1 MENNNDL
8 FEFIGDDIYS
18 SAKTAEEN
26 YDDVISDSSLK
37 GKHFA
42 KKKRGNRFTR
52 WWGCRKRW
60 QKTVM
65 ISAASL
71 VLVLAIGVGALLKI
85 FDYNY
90 NNITG
95 NPEDLGFESVIN
107 KKVVNVAL
115 FGIDS
120 REVDSFKGLSDSIMI
135 LSLNTETK
143 KVKIISVL
151 RDSLVPI
158 TYNGKTTY
166 GKINSAYSKGGPE
179 LAIKTLNT
187 IFGLDISEY
196 ATVNFYGMADII
208 DAVGGIDVELA
219 EGELDVYGYE
229 NGRRVNWGI
238 NGMINEQCT
247 YMGLD
252 PSKYYVK
259 KAGKQHL
266 NGVQA
271 VAYARIRHAANI
283 EGTNDDFGRTD
294 RQRYVMEQLFNKAV
308 ALNTSQYVKLA
319 KSLIPCSET
328 SLSYSQIMGLAVNV
342 LLASPTFEQSRVPLD
357 EYRMASKSISGVGS
371 CIYYDLDYAGKVIKA
386 FIYDDITPEDYM
398 ETNGVEKYDWYA
410 NRYSTSSKTSSGSSP
425 SKTYSS
431 SAAKSEPSSSKA
443 SSSANSSDNTVTSAT
458 DTPSNSDNLNSSE
471 SKPESSGEQKPSS
484 SGGSQ
489 GEGSSNTPSGSEA
502 SSTPPDSTPSTP
514 ESSTPQDPTDGSNSS
529 ETSTPADNS
538 ADSSVSSDAAQ

>member
-65 ISAASL
+65 ISVTSL

-371 CIYYDLDYAGKVIKA
+371 CIYYDLDYASKVIKA

-398 ETNGVEKYDWYA
+398 ETNGIEKNDWYA
-410 NRYSTSSKTSSGSSP
+410 NRYSTSSKTSSSSSS

-431 SAAKSEPSSSKA
+431 SAATSESSSSKA
-443 SSSANSSDNTVTSAT
+443 SSSVNSSDNTVTSTT

-484 SGGSQ
+484 SGDSQ
-489 GEGSSNTPSGSEA
+489 TEGSSNTPSGSEA

>member
-1 MENNNDL
+1 MENNNDS

-18 SAKTAEEN
+18 SSASAKENFEEI
-26 YDDVISDSSLK
+26 VSDSSLK

-42 KKKRGNRFTR
+42 KKKRGNRFTK
-52 WWGCRKRW
+52 WWSRRKKW
-60 QKTVM
+60 QKAVM
-65 ISAASL
+65 ISATSI
-71 VLVLAIGVGALLKI
+71 VLVLAITVGVLLKV

-90 NNITG
+90 NNITT
-95 NPEDLGFESVIN
+95 NPDDLGFESVIN
-107 KKVVNVAL
+107 KKITNVAL

-135 LSLNTETK
+135 LSLNAETK
-143 KVKIISVL
+143 KVKVISVM

-166 GKINSAYSKGGPE
+166 GKINSAYKKGPE
-179 LAIKTLNT
+179 VAIKTLNT

-219 EGELDVYGYE
+219 EGELDVYGYV
-229 NGRRVNWGI
+229 GGLRVNWGL
-238 NGMINEQCT
+238 NGCIEEQCL

-252 PSKYYVK
+252 PAKYYVK
-259 KAGKQHL
+259 EAGLHHL

-308 ALNTSQYVKLA
+308 TLNATQYVSLA

-328 SLSYSQIMGLAVNV
+328 SLSYSQIMSLAVNI

-357 EYRMASKSISGVGS
+357 EYRMPSKSISGVGS
-371 CIYYDLDYAGKVIKA
+371 CLYYDLDYAGKVIKA
-386 FIYDDITPEDYM
+386 FIYDDIAPEDYIK
-398 ETNGVEKYDWYA
+398 TNGVEKNDWYA
-410 NRYSTSSKTSSGSSP
+410 NRNSTSSGSTSSKVTSS
-425 SKTYSS
+425 
-431 SAAKSEPSSSKA
+431 A
-443 SSSANSSDNTVTSAT
+443 SSSSNISSTTGESNTAEENNSSTGGESSNNTSPANPTGSSETEPT
-458 DTPSNSDNLNSSE
+458 DSSSSSSSSSSNEASSGE
-471 SKPESSGEQKPSS
+471 SKPSESANE
-484 SGGSQ
+484 
-489 GEGSSNTPSGSEA
+489 SNA
-502 SSTPPDSTPSTP
+502 SSD
-514 ESSTPQDPTDGSNSS
+514 
-529 ETSTPADNS
+529 ETE
-538 ADSSVSSDAAQ
+538 